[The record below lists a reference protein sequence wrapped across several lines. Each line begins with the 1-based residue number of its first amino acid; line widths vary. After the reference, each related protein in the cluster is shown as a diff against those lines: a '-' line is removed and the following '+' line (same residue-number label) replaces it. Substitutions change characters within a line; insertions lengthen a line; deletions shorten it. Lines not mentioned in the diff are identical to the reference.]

1 MIACGLSCQ
10 TPESPQ
16 QLFEQVRRQF
26 IHGDLVNSQA
36 EAERAYKKF
45 SSSEPDW
52 AWRFRLLQA
61 EILLWRGMYPQAL
74 DLLQSPPAKAELGPH
89 EQIIRLAI
97 QGTAQARTHHFAEAD
112 QVLAEAEQLCNR
124 TPDSACG
131 EVIRARGI
139 QAVQRG
145 ALSRATGFFVQDLNF
160 ARSQSNQFLEAASLL
175 NLGLVALEKQH
186 FDEAIDWT
194 EAASKVS
201 SDIDAEVIATKA
213 MGNLGW
219 AYYNLGDADRS
230 LQLSQEA
237 EKRAHQVG
245 DVIDE
250 LSWLTNAGYV
260 YAQAGDLSGAK
271 QAYMKALDLA
281 RQINGRKDVYNA
293 LRALALVC
301 LQNGELDQS
310 RKFADEAFEIA
321 HADGNRSNELYP
333 LLAKGMLAAQSRD
346 AASAKQILSEVEHDP
361 NGNAALT
368 WRAEHSLAR
377 LYEEQGETQ
386 AADREYRLALATFE
400 TARASLK
407 RNDSRLPFSSN
418 AAQIYDDYICFL
430 SDHARHEEAMR
441 WADYG
446 RSQTLK
452 EGLKLLS
459 TKVSTTVPS
468 VDPRSVARRLN
479 ATILF
484 YWLGRERSFLW
495 AINSEKLASFQLPP
509 ATNLDSAVKRFRQQL
524 TGTTDVLSAAS
535 GDGEFLYRTL
545 VAPAQE
551 MVRKHATA
559 YIIPDGSLN
568 SLNFETLPVSQPTA
582 HYWIEDVT
590 ITNAASLRMLDTWK
604 DQRQNNDSNL
614 LMFGNTV
621 SAGTGFPDLP
631 ASETEMN
638 DISKHFGPAQQQVF
652 SRDKAIPAAYLASAP
667 EKFAYIHFV
676 AHGTASSLS
685 PLDSAIVL
693 SRESTQ
699 ASPPQDDSF
708 KLYARDIIQHPLR
721 AKLVTISACYS
732 AGTRAYSGEGL
743 VGLSWAFLRAGAHNV
758 VAALWDVSDV
768 STPQLMDR
776 FYEELKRGNDPAA
789 SLRSAKLSLL
799 HSNTAFRKPFYWAAF
814 QLYSGS

>member
-1 MIACGLSCQ
+1 MIVCGLSCQ
-10 TPESPQ
+10 KPESPQ
-16 QLFEQVRRQF
+16 LSYEQIRRQF

-36 EAERAYKKF
+36 EAERSYKKYL
-45 SSSEPDW
+45 SSEPNW

-74 DLLQSPPAKAELGPH
+74 DLLQSPPAKAEPGAH
-89 EQIIRLAI
+89 EQIIRYAI
-97 QGTAQARTHHFAEAD
+97 RGTALARTHRFAEAD
-112 QVLAEAEQLCNR
+112 EVLDQAEQMCNQ
-124 TPDSACG
+124 TSDSACG

-145 ALSRATGFFVQDLNF
+145 DLTRATAFFVQDLNI
-160 ARSQSNQFLEAASLL
+160 ARAQNNQFLEAASLL
-175 NLGLVALEKQH
+175 NLGLVALDQQH

-201 SDIDAEVIATKA
+201 SNIDAQVIATKA

-219 AYYNLGDADRS
+219 AYYNLGDAERS
-230 LQLSQEA
+230 LQLSLEA

-260 YAQAGDLSGAK
+260 YAEAGDLAGAK
-271 QAYMKALDLA
+271 QAYVKALDLA

-293 LRALALVC
+293 LRALALVS

-310 RKFADEAFEIA
+310 RKFADEGFDIA

-333 LLAKGMLAAQSRD
+333 LLVKGMLAAQSHD

-361 NGNAALT
+361 NGNAALS
-368 WRAEHSLAR
+368 WRAEHTLAR
-377 LYEEQGETQ
+377 MYDEQGQTQ

-400 TARASLK
+400 AARASLK
-407 RNDSRLPFSSN
+407 RNDARLPFSSN
-418 AAQIYDDYICFL
+418 AARIYDDYICFL

-446 RSQTLK
+446 RSQSLK
-452 EGLKLLS
+452 EGLKLLAANAPAA
-459 TKVSTTVPS
+459 VPS
-468 VDPRSVARRLN
+468 VDPKSVARRLN

-495 AINSEKLASFQLPP
+495 AVNSEKLASFQLPP
-509 ATNLDSAVKRFRQQL
+509 ATNLDASVKRFRQQL
-524 TGTTDVLSAAS
+524 TGNADLLSAAN

-551 MVRKHATA
+551 MLRKHATA
-559 YIIPDGSLN
+559 YIVPDGSLN
-568 SLNFETLPVSQPTA
+568 SLNFETLPVSEPTA

-590 ITNAASLRMLDTWK
+590 VTNAASLRMLATWN
-604 DQRQNNDSNL
+604 DQHEKGDSNL

-638 DISKHFGPAQQQVF
+638 DISKHFGQAQQQVF
-652 SRDKAIPAAYLASAP
+652 SRAQAVPAAYLASTP

-699 ASPPQDDSF
+699 TGPVQDDSF

>member
-1 MIACGLSCQ
+1 M
-10 TPESPQ
+10 
-16 QLFEQVRRQF
+16 FEQTRRQF
-26 IHGDLVNSQA
+26 VHGDLANSQA
-36 EAERAYKKF
+36 EAERGYHKF
-45 SSSEPDW
+45 LSSAPDW
-52 AWRFRLLQA
+52 AWRFHLLEA

-74 DLLQSPPAKAELGPH
+74 DLLQSPPAKAQPGPH
-89 EQIIRLAI
+89 ELITRLAF
-97 QGTAQARTHHFAEAD
+97 QGIAQARTHHFAEAD
-112 QVLAEAEQLCNR
+112 QVLGQAEQLCNQ
-124 TPDSACG
+124 TSDSACG

-145 ALSRATGFFVQDLNF
+145 DLTRAIDYFTQDLNF
-160 ARSQSNQFLEAASLL
+160 ARTQKDQFLEAASLL
-175 NLGLVALEKQH
+175 NLGLAALEQQH
-186 FDEAIDWT
+186 LDEAIDWT

-201 SDIDAEVIATKA
+201 SDIDAQVIATKA

-230 LQLSQEA
+230 LQLSLDA

-260 YAQAGDLSGAK
+260 YAQAGDLSAAK
-271 QAYMKALDLA
+271 QAYVKALDLA
-281 RQINGRKDVYNA
+281 RQINGRKDIYNG
-293 LRALALVC
+293 LRALALVSI
-301 LQNGELDQS
+301 QNGAVDQA
-310 RKFADEAFEIA
+310 RKYADEAFDIA
-321 HADGNRSNELYP
+321 HADGNRSDELYP
-333 LLAKGMLAAQSRD
+333 LLVKGMLAAQSHD
-346 AASAKQILSEVEHDP
+346 VSSAKQMLSEVEHDP

-368 WRAEHSLAR
+368 WRAEHALAR
-377 LYEEQGETQ
+377 LYEQQAQTE

-407 RNDSRLPFSSN
+407 RNDARLPFSSN
-418 AAQIYDDYICFL
+418 AARIYDDYICFL
-430 SDHARHEEAMR
+430 SDHGQHEEAMR

-459 TKVSTTVPS
+459 SKISTTLPS

-479 ATILF
+479 GTILF
-484 YWLGRERSFLW
+484 YWLGRDRSYLW
-495 AINSEKLASFQLPP
+495 AVNSEKLSSFQLPG
-509 ATNLDSAVKRFRQQL
+509 ASSLDAAVKRFRQQL
-524 TGTTDVLSAAS
+524 TGSADVLNAAN
-535 GDGEFLYRTL
+535 GDGQYLYQTL
-545 VAPAQE
+545 VSPAQE
-551 MVRKHATA
+551 MIRKHTTA

-582 HYWIEDVT
+582 HYWIEDIT
-590 ITNAASLRMLDTWK
+590 ITNAASLRMLATRK
-604 DQRQNNDSNL
+604 DQRENSDSNL

-631 ASETEMN
+631 ASETEMK
-638 DISKHFGPAQQQVF
+638 DIAKHFGASQQQIF

-699 ASPPQDDSF
+699 TSPVQDDSF

-789 SLRSAKLSLL
+789 SLRTAKLSLL
-799 HSNTAFRKPFYWAAF
+799 HSDTAFRKPFYWAAF